1 MFKKTLLLSLAA
13 TSLLAT
19 NGLNMIGTST
29 VSRSMGGTGVAF
41 YSHATEAMHKNIS
54 LLGDIGKDEFQF
66 DLTYFNAT
74 VNSTVYDKMP
84 LNANTTDPS
93 GNDLP
98 NMPSYNNPTTASSQ
112 NMIDTNF
119 IPSMTYASR
128 IDEHMVFGFA
138 FIGAAGLATQYQG
151 EASQRQINSSM
162 LLMKVIPGISYRQG
176 NTTFGF
182 APVLGLGSMHMNYDE
197 AYLKGSGDT
206 YYQSEAYPF
215 GTKPQSQREGMF
227 GSNAGGS
234 SLEAAF
240 GFTAGMDV
248 KVTPKLRVAASY
260 NSALKYNFKEF
271 SNFAQFGPNGMVY
284 MADEWMRN
292 NTGVGLN
299 SDPSG
304 GSVGDQLTAA
314 MIGKGIDSTVA
325 KATGA
330 TIGALAGTDT
340 IQAALDATNP
350 SKLDDLTMEQP
361 WEIALGFAYDV
372 SDRTI
377 FTFDYR
383 FIAWGLAEGYRDFGW
398 ENQNVFAFGM
408 QYTGSKYILRAG
420 YNYAASPISNTT
432 GESGALLTN
441 IQGHLVF
448 DQAVSML
455 NMIGFPAIAT
465 THFTAGMGYALT
477 DDVDFDFGIMYAPEA
492 TTTRSGQLSP
502 LQLGVDAVDMSYEYG
517 TTMEQLT
524 LSFGVNYRF

>member
-41 YSHATEAMHKNIS
+41 YSHATEAMHKNVS

-84 LNANTTDPS
+84 LNANTGTI
-93 GNDLP
+93 P
-98 NMPSYNNPTTASSQ
+98 NLPSYDNPTTATSQ

-119 IPSMTYASR
+119 IPSMSYASR
-128 IDEHMVFGFA
+128 IDENTVFGFA
-138 FIGAAGLATQYQG
+138 FIGAAGLATQYKG
-151 EASQRQINSSM
+151 EYAQRQINSSA
-162 LLMKVIPGISYRQG
+162 LLMKVIPGFSYRQG

-197 AYLKGSGDT
+197 AYLTGSGDD
-206 YYQSEAYPF
+206 YYQSSSYPV
-215 GTKPQSQREGMF
+215 GTKPQSTREGMF

-234 SLEAAF
+234 SLEPAF
-240 GFTAGMDV
+240 GFTAGIDI
-248 KVTPKLRVAASY
+248 KVTPKLRVGASY
-260 NSALKYNFKEF
+260 NSSLKYTYKEF
-271 SNFAQFGPNGMVY
+271 ANFSQFGANGMVY

-292 NTGVGLN
+292 NTGTGLN
-299 SDPSG
+299 EGDI
-304 GSVGDQLTAA
+304 VGDENGNGGLGEQLRNGGMNDTLAA
-314 MIGKGIDSTVA
+314 GIESVA
-325 KATGA
+325 G
-330 TIGALAGTDT
+330 LAGGLDT
-340 IQAALDATNP
+340 VGGALDATNP

-383 FIAWGLAEGYRDFGW
+383 YIAWGMAEGYKDFGW

-408 QYTGSKYILRAG
+408 QYTGSKYVLRAG
-420 YNYAASPISNTT
+420 YNYAASPISNVE
-432 GESGALLTN
+432 GESGALMTN
-441 IQGHLVF
+441 VQGHLVF

-455 NMIGFPAIAT
+455 NMVGFPAIAT
-465 THFTAGMGYALT
+465 THFTAGLGYALT
-477 DDVDFDFGIMYAPEA
+477 EDVDFDFGVMYAPEA
-492 TTTRSGQLSP
+492 TTSRSGQLSP
-502 LQLGVDAVDMSYEYG
+502 ITTGIDSIDMSYEYE
-517 TTMEQLT
+517 TSMEQLT
-524 LSFGVNYRF
+524 LSYGVNYRF